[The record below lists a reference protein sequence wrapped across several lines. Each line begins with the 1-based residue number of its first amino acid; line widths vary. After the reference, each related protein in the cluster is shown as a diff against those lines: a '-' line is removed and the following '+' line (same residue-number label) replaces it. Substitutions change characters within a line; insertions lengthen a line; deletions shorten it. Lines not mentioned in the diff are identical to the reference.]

1 LYGRYVGRR
10 SHDITMADIAIVK
23 AETPAGD
30 RTWLTFADG
39 TARGVPVCVA
49 RDLPHFVVESRFG
62 IEDGLWA
69 VVARGGLSLVG
80 RGPGRPGHLVA
91 KAAVSAVVNRWRHGP
106 DTPDGVRARMR
117 WAVDA
122 ALAGDRLCELA
133 GRLDDDT
140 ISRAIAEVRRLCA
153 EWRALGPGDALRL
166 HWPC

>member
-1 LYGRYVGRR
+1 
-10 SHDITMADIAIVK
+10 MADIAIVK
-23 AETPAGD
+23 AQTPAGD

-39 TARGVPVCVA
+39 TSRRVPVCVA

-62 IEDGLWA
+62 IEDGVWA

-91 KAAVSAVVNRWRHGP
+91 KAAANAVVNRWRHGP

-117 WAVDA
+117 SDA
-122 ALAGDRLCELA
+122 IGADDRLRALA

-140 ISRAIAEVRRLCA
+140 ISRAIADVRRLCA
-153 EWRALGPGDALRL
+153 EWRVLDPGDALRL
-166 HWPC
+166 RWPC